1 MTFFREAAAVAAKDL
16 RLEARTR
23 VAFGQVAVL
32 GVLIVV
38 VLAMGLGPGSS
49 SADAPAILWVAYLF
63 GGGLCFERTM
73 AVERYDSAL
82 SGLLLSPIDRGAIFA
97 GKLGANLAVLLALAA
112 VVTPVGVVLFHFDL
126 SAAPLAFAGI
136 TALGLLG
143 YAAIGTLFS
152 ALVSSVRQRGG
163 LLALLVF
170 PLSLPLVVVST
181 QLSRRLL
188 VAGDAPMTGLPILV
202 AFDVVFLVAGWLAF
216 ETALEP

>member
-1 MTFFREAAAVAAKDL
+1 MTFFRDAAAVAAKDL

-23 VAFGQVAVL
+23 TAFGQVAVL

-38 VLAMGLGPGSS
+38 VLAMGLGPGSAG
-49 SADAPAILWVAYLF
+49 ADAPAILWVAYLF

-73 AVERYDSAL
+73 SVERDDGAL
-82 SGLLLSPIDRGAIFA
+82 SGLLLAPIDRGAIFA
-97 GKLGANLAVLLALAA
+97 GKLAANLALLLALAL
-112 VVTPVGVVLFHFDL
+112 VITPVGVVLFHFDL
-126 SAAPLAFAGI
+126 SGAPLAFAGV

-152 ALVSSVRQRGG
+152 ALVSSARQRGG

-170 PLSLPLVVVST
+170 PLSLPLVLVCT

-188 VAGDAPMTGLPILV
+188 GAGDPSLPGLPILV
-202 AFDVVFLVAGWLAF
+202 AFDVIFLVAGWLAF
-216 ETALEP
+216 ETALDP